1 MEENQN
7 RILLA
12 VTLFAIVFGGAT
24 LWVQHKVKT
33 RQPVIGWHE
42 LGTEN
47 FDLKPSAYKTFTYQE
62 LPAKFRV
69 EVHASDPVAF
79 GFVTPDTYG
88 HFTSTV
94 LQIDF
99 ATQPCGSASAT
110 NADVNCATVS
120 GQRYLLLADTREDA
134 VPQSPSRKERVQK
147 TNSPSAD
154 SALPANHVTVKM
166 YDWRCLRFCENL
178 PRS

>member
-12 VTLFAIVFGGAT
+12 VTLLAIVFGGAT

-42 LGTEN
+42 LGTET
-47 FDLKPSAYKTFTYQE
+47 FELKPSAYKAFTYQD

-69 EVHASDPVAF
+69 EVQASDPVAF
-79 GFVTPDTYG
+79 GFVTPDAYG

-94 LQIDF
+94 SQIDF
-99 ATQPCGSASAT
+99 PAQPCGSGSVT
-110 NADVNCATVS
+110 NADVNCATVA
-120 GQRYLLLADTREDA
+120 GQRYLLLTDLREDP
-134 VPQSPSRKERVQK
+134 VPVTQK
-147 TNSPSAD
+147 GHGQNAKNPPAD
-154 SALPANHVTVKM
+154 SSLPPNHVTVKM
-166 YDWRCLRFCENL
+166 YDWRCLKFCENL
-178 PRS
+178 PRA